1 MQTQVN
7 TLSPV
12 PQLSQAKG
20 SMEKTALSQDASKNQ
35 PWAQGI
41 ISEVV
46 YFEDQPVVG
55 HILLPLLRLLGTQ
68 SRWLLWL
75 TSSRRLSRPWLEQ
88 SGLPL
93 EKMVQLR
100 QSTAYDT
107 VAAMEKALQTGNYSV
122 ILGWFP
128 QELTVTDKSRL
139 RDAAQLGGTYGF
151 VMYPQNEVCR
161 KSGQFSDIKIHS
173 SLYH

>member
-1 MQTQVN
+1 M
-7 TLSPV
+7 
-12 PQLSQAKG
+12 G
-20 SMEKTALSQDASKNQ
+20 
-35 PWAQGI
+35 QGV

-46 YFEDQPVVG
+46 YVEDQPVVG

-75 TSSRRLSRPWLEQ
+75 TSSRKLSRPWLEQ

-100 QSTAYDT
+100 QPTAYDT

-128 QELTVTDKSRL
+128 QELSVDDKNRL
-139 RDAAQLGGTYGF
+139 CDAARQGGTYGF
-151 VMYPQNEVCR
+151 IMYPQTEVCR
-161 KSGQFSDIKIHS
+161 NSGQFSGIKIHS